1 MQKIHQIK
9 YKSKKIKVYWCKL
22 DDCFAVYDPNH
33 LTLHIRNDLNKK
45 ILAKTIFHELWHI
58 IVVTN
63 KKEIIK
69 IGEEKTAIL
78 AEEFYTLFKQNPRLR
93 KFLNDLY

>member
-22 DDCFAVYDPNH
+22 DDCFAVYDPNY

-58 IVVTN
+58 IAVTN

-69 IGEEKTAIL
+69 IGKKKQPYLLKSFILYLSKTL
-78 AEEFYTLFKQNPRLR
+78 
-93 KFLNDLY
+93 DLENF

>member
-1 MQKIHQIK
+1 MIVLLSMIQIT
-9 YKSKKIKVYWCKL
+9 
-22 DDCFAVYDPNH
+22 

-69 IGEEKTAIL
+69 IGEEKNSHTS
-78 AEEFYTLFKQNPRLR
+78 RR
-93 KFLNDLY
+93 VLYFI

>member
-1 MQKIHQIK
+1 MGIRQIK
-9 YKSKKIKVYWCKL
+9 YKGKKIKVYWCKL

-33 LTLHIRNDLNKK
+33 FTLHIRTDLNKK

-58 IVVTN
+58 IAVTN